1 MSKKLIEIPELHN
14 NDYDFFDVLKG
25 LCKVKVTEFTPQKV
39 EDTCNEKQKN
49 QDNSS
54 NQFINSNN
62 E

>member
-25 LCKVKVTEFTPQKV
+25 LCKVKTGEAQSQK
-39 EDTCNEKQKN
+39 EEKAENEKQEKQLIN
-49 QDNSS
+49 TS
-54 NQFINSNN
+54 N

>member
-25 LCKVKVTEFTPQKV
+25 LCKVKVAEAQLQKV
-39 EDTCNEKQKN
+39 ENTGNEKQEN
-49 QDNSS
+49 QDNNS
-54 NQFINSNN
+54 NQLITSQN

>member
-25 LCKVKVTEFTPQKV
+25 LCKVKVAEDTPQKV

>member
-25 LCKVKVTEFTPQKV
+25 LCKVKTEKV
-39 EDTCNEKQKN
+39 QTQTKENVDNKKQEN
-49 QDNSS
+49 QSNTS
-54 NQFINSNN
+54 NQLITSEN

>member
-25 LCKVKVTEFTPQKV
+25 LCKVKVTEVKSQTEQTN
-39 EDTCNEKQKN
+39 D
-49 QDNSS
+49 DNKSDS
-54 NQFINSNN
+54 QSGNSKQFITSQN

>member
-25 LCKVKVTEFTPQKV
+25 LCKVKTEKV
-39 EDTCNEKQKN
+39 QTQTEERADN
-49 QDNSS
+49 QENQSNTS
-54 NQFINSNN
+54 NQLITSEN